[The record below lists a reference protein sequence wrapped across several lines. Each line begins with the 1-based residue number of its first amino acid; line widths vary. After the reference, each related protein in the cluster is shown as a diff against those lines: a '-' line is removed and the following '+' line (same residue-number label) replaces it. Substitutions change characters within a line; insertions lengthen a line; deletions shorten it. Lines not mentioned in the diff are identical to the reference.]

1 MPSIA
6 AMETSIHPPE
16 IELQLRWEP
25 YPTDAMLSAIV
36 ELIDC
41 AKDDGGTLGYAAPMS
56 AAEASAF
63 ARGLRSALRDR
74 TTHALLGT
82 AGDYLRFFCLLTPS
96 PMPNCRHRAE
106 LSKGVMHPGHRGR
119 NLLPRVFRAIVRQA
133 ESLGI
138 EQLVLDV
145 REGTRAHA
153 LWERF
158 GFQTYGVLDDY
169 ARVNGQRFRGHFMS
183 QTVASLKQRSFS
195 STIPGGQP

>member
-1 MPSIA
+1 
-6 AMETSIHPPE
+6 METPICLPDT
-16 IELQLRWEP
+16 ELLLRWEQD
-25 YPTDAMLSAIV
+25 PTDATLAAIV

-41 AKDDGGTLGYAAPMS
+41 TREDGGTLGYAAPMS
-56 AAEASAF
+56 AAEEQAF
-63 ARGLRSALRDR
+63 ARWLKAALHAREV
-74 TTHALLGT
+74 HALLGS
-82 AGDYLRFFCLLTPS
+82 AGGYLKFFCLLTPS

-133 ESLGI
+133 EQLGI

-183 QTVASLKQRSFS
+183 QTVAALKQRTFS
-195 STIPGGQP
+195 STPSGGQS